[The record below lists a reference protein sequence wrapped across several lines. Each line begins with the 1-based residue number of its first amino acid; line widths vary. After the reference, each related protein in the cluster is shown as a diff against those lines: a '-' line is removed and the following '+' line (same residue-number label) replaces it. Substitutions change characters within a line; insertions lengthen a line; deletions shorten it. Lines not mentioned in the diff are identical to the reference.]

1 MFPYAYADSLLKKNT
16 STKHCKYVVNHK
28 LEHVDDISFRFL
40 RKSDAQFVFIL
51 ILFIYVTC
59 IDLRTL
65 ESKTALISD
74 NVRAI

>member
-1 MFPYAYADSLLKKNT
+1 MYADSLLKNT
-16 STKHCKYVVNHK
+16 STKHNKYVVNHK

-59 IDLRTL
+59 IDLCTL